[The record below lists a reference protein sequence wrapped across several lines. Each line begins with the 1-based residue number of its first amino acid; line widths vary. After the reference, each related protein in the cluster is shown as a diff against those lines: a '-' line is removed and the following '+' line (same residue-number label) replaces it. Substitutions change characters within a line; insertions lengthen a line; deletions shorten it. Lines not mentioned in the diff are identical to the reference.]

1 MAEIPLS
8 QDLLKVCSEQYR
20 KIRNTFKFI
29 LANLYDNDELDISFN
44 PKYEP
49 KNLSGIDLLMMNK
62 LSHILSEM
70 KNAYDKYD
78 FKKVSD
84 IVNNF
89 FINDLSSFYLNYNK
103 DILYCEKV
111 DSEKRKNVQYVLYNI
126 AKDIAIAYSPILSF
140 TAEEIYNNLPLEKR
154 KESITLYD
162 YPKKHKI

>member
-20 KIRNTFKFI
+20 KIRNTLKFL

-70 KNAYDKYD
+70 KNACDKYD

-154 KESITLYD
+154 KESITLCD